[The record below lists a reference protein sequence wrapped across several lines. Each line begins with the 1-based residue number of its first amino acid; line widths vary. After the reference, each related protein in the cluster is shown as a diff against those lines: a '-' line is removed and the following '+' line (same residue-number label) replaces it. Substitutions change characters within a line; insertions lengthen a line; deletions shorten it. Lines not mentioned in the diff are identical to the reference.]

1 MLTLEQA
8 KEINKDHV
16 TEESLVIHSLN
27 VSYAMGAMG
36 ECSLC
41 GRLV

>member
-1 MLTLEQA
+1 MLTLERA

-27 VSYAMGAMG
+27 VLAW
-36 ECSLC
+36 
-41 GRLV
+41 R